1 MKNLVFTNRRGE
13 TIIDLNPVVFF
24 VAAGVIILFVAITLA
39 NVDVAERAFSTAQ
52 AAIATYTG
60 WFFVLVVNILLA
72 FMVFLL
78 FTRFGRIRI
87 GGSSARPEFSHL
99 GWFAMLFSAGMG
111 IGLLFYGVA
120 EPIFHFTTPP
130 GSPHQAEPRS
140 MLAAEDAMGT
150 AFLHWGLHAWAIYA
164 LVALCLAFFA
174 FNRGLPLAIRSAFYP
189 LLGERIY
196 AWPGHA
202 IDIVATLATL
212 FGVATSLGL
221 GVRQVNGGLNYL
233 FGLGQGLSVQILL
246 IAIITALATVSV
258 VAGLGRGIQRLSELN
273 MTLAGLLLLF
283 ILGVGPTLFL
293 LNGLVENVGF
303 YLQHFP
309 TLGTWTE
316 TYTQTQWQNDWT
328 VFYWGWWI
336 AWSPFVGMF
345 IARVSFGRTIREF
358 ITVVLFVPTGLTF
371 LWFTVFGDS
380 ALQIEM
386 FGGGGIAAIA
396 QENVA
401 LSLFA
406 FLDQLPLSFITG
418 LLATLLVM
426 TFFITSSDSGSLVID
441 IITAGGNP
449 DPPTTQR
456 VFWAVSE
463 GIVAAI
469 LLVGGGLAALQ
480 TATITTGLPFAI
492 LLLIMCYTLVKGM
505 QYYVYEQQ
513 VDLRSWEEQGV
524 PIGSE
529 REYGTR
535 LQEGKEETRAGDSG

>member
-1 MKNLVFTNRRGE
+1 MHNLVFKNRRGE
-13 TIIDLNPVVFF
+13 AVIDLNPVVFF
-24 VAAGVIILFVAITLA
+24 VSAAVIVLFVAITLA
-39 NVDVAERAFSTAQ
+39 NVDAAARAFNAVQ
-52 AAIATYTG
+52 ATIATYTG
-60 WFFVLVVNILLA
+60 WFFVVVVNVLLF
-72 FMVFLL
+72 FMIFLL
-78 FTRFGRIRI
+78 FTRFGRIRL
-87 GGSSARPEFSHL
+87 GGNGARPEFSHL

-120 EPIFHFTTPP
+120 EPIFHYVTPP
-130 GSPHQAEPRS
+130 GSPHAADPRS
-140 MLAAEDAMGT
+140 LLAAEDAMGL
-150 AFLHWGLHAWAIYA
+150 AYLHWGLHAWAIYA

-174 FNRGLPLAIRSAFYP
+174 FNRGLPLSIRSAFYP
-189 LLGERIY
+189 LLGDAIY
-196 AWPGHA
+196 RWPGHV

-233 FGLGQGLSVQILL
+233 FGLDQSLL
-246 IAIITALATVSV
+246 IQMVLIAVITAMATVSV
-258 VAGLGRGIQRLSELN
+258 VLGLGKGIRRLSELN

-283 ILGVGPTLFL
+283 VLGVGPTLFL
-293 LNGLVENVGF
+293 LNGFVENLGF

-309 TLGTWTE
+309 TLATWTE
-316 TYTQTQWQNDWT
+316 TYTRTQWQNDWT

-345 IARVSFGRTIREF
+345 IARVSYGRTIREF

-396 QENVA
+396 QEDVA
-401 LSLFA
+401 RSLFA
-406 FLDQLPLSFITG
+406 FLDQLPLAFITG

-441 IITAGGNP
+441 IITAGGKTE
-449 DPPTTQR
+449 PPTAQR

-463 GIVAAI
+463 GVVAAI

-492 LLLIMCYTLVKGM
+492 LLLMMCYTLVKGM

-513 VDLRSWEEQGV
+513 IDLRSWEEQGV
-524 PIGSE
+524 PVGSE
-529 REYGTR
+529 REHGTR
-535 LQEGKEETRAGDSG
+535 LQSGEDGTRAGEWE

>member
-1 MKNLVFTNRRGE
+1 MENLIFKNRQGRVT
-13 TIIDLNPVVFF
+13 IDLNPVVFF
-24 VAAGVIILFVAITLA
+24 ASAAVIVLFVALTLA
-39 NVDVAERAFSTAQ
+39 NVNAAERVFNTVQ
-52 AAIATYTG
+52 ATIATYTG
-60 WFFVLVVNILLA
+60 WFFVLVVNTLLG

-87 GGSSARPEFSHL
+87 GGNGARPEFSHL

-111 IGLLFYGVA
+111 IGLLFFSVA
-120 EPIFHFTTPP
+120 EPLFHFINPP
-130 GSPHQAEPRS
+130 GSPHDAAPRS
-140 MLAAEDAMGT
+140 ALAAADAMGI
-150 AFLHWGLHAWAIYA
+150 AYLHWGLHAWAIYA

-174 FNRGLPLAIRSAFYP
+174 FNRGLPLSIRSAFYP
-189 LLGERIY
+189 ILGDRIY
-196 AWPGHA
+196 AWPGHL

-212 FGVATSLGL
+212 FGVATSLGF
-221 GVRQVNGGLNYL
+221 GVRQVNGGLNHL
-233 FGLGQGLSVQILL
+233 FGLPQGVAVQIGL

-258 VAGLGRGIQRLSELN
+258 VLGLGRGIRRLSELN
-273 MTLAGLLLLF
+273 MTVAAILVVF

-293 LNGLVENVGF
+293 FNGFVENLGF

-309 TLGTWTE
+309 TLATWTE
-316 TYTQTQWQNDWT
+316 TYTHTQWQNDWT

-358 ITVVLFVPTGLTF
+358 VAVVLFVPTLITF
-371 LWFTVFGDS
+371 LWLTVLGDS

-386 FGGGGIAAIA
+386 FGGGGIAEIA
-396 QENVA
+396 QKDVA

-406 FLDQLPLSFITG
+406 FLDQLPLSLITG
-418 LLATLLVM
+418 ILATLLVM

-441 IITAGGNP
+441 IITAGGKS
-449 DPPTTQR
+449 DPPTAQR

-463 GIVAAI
+463 GVVAAI
-469 LLVGGGLAALQ
+469 LLLGGGLAALQ

-492 LLLIMCYTLVKGM
+492 LLLIMCYTLIKGL
-505 QYYVYEQQ
+505 QYYVYEQH
-513 VDLRSWEEQGV
+513 VDLRAGEEQGV

-529 REYGTR
+529 REHGTR
-535 LQEGKEETRAGDSG
+535 LQEGQE